1 MKHPTDFTL
10 STYFRLF
17 MALNST
23 WPTQFELVFFRGA
36 HKNGCKEIR
45 GEEERDCERKN
56 RNDHHKD
63 ENRALNAQYSC
74 SASPLK

>member
-45 GEEERDCERKN
+45 GEEEREGETAREKIEMIIIKT
-56 RNDHHKD
+56 RIVH
-63 ENRALNAQYSC
+63 
-74 SASPLK
+74 